1 MEIYILKDF
10 KYLRSVLQSRCF
22 IQRTNFLKDFEI
34 TLFSSDFLRE
44 KKTFK
49 KTVGITEQMIFSNKQ
64 QSFFTERTILL
75 NERFYLT
82 NDYTE

>member
-10 KYLRSVLQSRCF
+10 KYLKSVLQSRCF

-34 TLFSSDFLRE
+34 TLFFSDFLRE
-44 KKTFK
+44 KKLK
-49 KTVGITEQMIFSNKQ
+49 KTIGITEQMIFSNKQ